1 MTRPFFR
8 VPLDKDK
15 CPCYHIGNFIKGY
28 DEDGAGAAFSRELG
42 TVEARQTSSGSL
54 IPSELKTPTQGPVGF
69 SVHATSVHRACW
81 SLKWRETR
89 NLSGTAGIVLITRL
103 VSRILGTGFLF

>member
-69 SVHATSVHRACW
+69 SVHATSVHRACLSPREA
-81 SLKWRETR
+81 SLVQFEWYR
-89 NLSGTAGIVLITRL
+89 GYCYYTRL
-103 VSRILGTGFLF
+103 KEI